1 MIESNRKIYKCG
13 KCDFPLFEKV
23 TYEITP
29 EGGGRQ
35 IKEEYHHY
43 SPYQGKK
50 FKKVMT
56 INMKG
61 EGDFTI
67 NCPRCETEAAYKFIK
82 LTEGSSAIDNIKIK
96 KNIKPKKNIK

>member
-1 MIESNRKIYKCG
+1 MIESNRKLYRCG

-23 TYEITP
+23 TYVITP
-29 EGGGRQ
+29 EGGGRE

-50 FKKVMT
+50 FKKIMT

-61 EGDFTI
+61 EGDFAI
-67 NCPRCETEAAYKFIK
+67 SCPRCETNAAYKFIK
-82 LTEGSSAIDNIKIK
+82 LTESSKATDSMEIK
-96 KNIKPKKNIK
+96 NDIKPKKNSK